1 MDGSNAKIIELLER
15 IAGSQEAMQG
25 DIAEMRGQIGEVNTQ
40 LAGVNQRLDQ
50 TNQRF
55 DHALRFMGSYHS
67 DHEQRLQ
74 ALEAQVFT
82 KKS

>member
-1 MDGSNAKIIELLER
+1 MNGNGRMIELLER
-15 IAGSQEAMQG
+15 IAE
-25 DIAEMRGQIGEVNTQ
+25 DIGEMRSDMREVKVQ
-40 LAGVNQRLDQ
+40 LVGVNQRLDQTNARIDQ

-55 DHALRFMGSYHS
+55 DHALRFMGSYHA

-82 KKS
+82 KKT